1 MTLKEARK
9 IQKERETKAI
19 LTFLASVAF
28 IALGTFLLFYLTDV
42 LALSSIFYL
51 LPVALLAL
59 AVKKTKIYK
68 FSEPKEF
75 VGNIVR
81 MDVYPVKVGNMKG
94 DDAYEYRLSTSE
106 TLEVYLIVEN
116 GKKSRSAAVLAG
128 KGTWHLA
135 EGKKVALM
143 RFIYY
148 PIIIE

>member
-1 MTLKEARK
+1 MTLKEARR

-19 LTFLASVAF
+19 LSFLASVAF
-28 IALGTFLLFYLTDV
+28 IALGTFLLFFLTDV
-42 LALSSIFYL
+42 LALSSMFYL

-68 FSEPKEF
+68 LSEPKEF

-81 MDVYPVKVGNMKG
+81 MDVYPVKVGKIKG
-94 DDAYEYRLSTSE
+94 DDTYEQTWGES
-106 TLEVYLIVEN
+106 LEVYIIVDN
-116 GKKSRSAAVLAG
+116 GKKSRSSAVLAG
-128 KGTWHLA
+128 KGTRHLA
-135 EGKKVALM
+135 EGKRVALM

>member
-19 LTFLASVAF
+19 LSFLASVAF
-28 IALGTFLLFYLTDV
+28 IALGTFLLFFLTDV

-59 AVKKTKIYK
+59 AVKKTQIYK
-68 FSEPKEF
+68 FFQPKEF
-75 VGNIVR
+75 AGKILR
-81 MDVYPVKVGNMKG
+81 MDVYPVKVGKIKG
-94 DDAYEYRLSTSE
+94 DDTYEQTWGE
-106 TLEVYLIVEN
+106 TLEVYIIVDN
-116 GKKSRSAAVLAG
+116 GKKSKSCAVLAG

-135 EGKKVALM
+135 EGKTVALM

-148 PIIIE
+148 PIIID